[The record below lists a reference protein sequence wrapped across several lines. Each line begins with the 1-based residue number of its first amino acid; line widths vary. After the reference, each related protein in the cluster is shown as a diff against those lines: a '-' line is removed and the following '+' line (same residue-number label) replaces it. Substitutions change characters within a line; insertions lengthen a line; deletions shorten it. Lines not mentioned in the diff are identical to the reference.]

1 MSNSLSSNLPDIK
14 KALDTGKIVEFETH
28 GFSMIPLLHDGGDK
42 VLLRKAKFLKLND
55 VALCKTDEGRYVLH
69 RVINLNNSGYTLK
82 GDNCVTTEH
91 CTGNDDVIGVAVGF
105 IRKGRKIS
113 VNSWSYQFYVRH
125 RTLFLKLWRV
135 FWHVVNFFVKLFR
148 R

>member
-14 KALDTGKIVEFETH
+14 KTLAQGKLVEFETH

-42 VLLRKAKFLKLND
+42 VILKKSVSLKLND

-69 RVINLNNSGYTLK
+69 RVIDLNNGGYTLM
-82 GDNCVTTEH
+82 GDNCVTSER
-91 CTGNDDVIGVAVGF
+91 CAGDDDVVGVAVGF
-105 IRKGRKIS
+105 IRRGKMIS
-113 VNSWSYQFYVRH
+113 ADSKRYRVYVRH
-125 RTLFLKLWRV
+125 RVLFLKLWRS
-135 FWHVVNFFVKLFR
+135 FWHLADSLVKIFR